1 MAIRLSK
8 RQREILKLVKEK
20 GPITGDEIGEHFR
33 LTRATLRPD
42 LAVLTM
48 TGLLEARPR
57 VGYYYPGAKTGSL
70 VAQMLET
77 IKVRDVKAL
86 PVVIQQ
92 GNSAYEAV
100 VTLFLEDSSTLFVV
114 DGKGHL
120 QGVLTSKDLLKVA
133 LGKPDLRA
141 MPVEMVMTRLPQV
154 IWVDEAD
161 SVATALEKLM
171 ESQVSCLPVLKD
183 GKRAT
188 GRFDLS
194 IVLKLLDEMA
204 QGYFEEGEIL

>member
-1 MAIRLSK
+1 M
-8 RQREILKLVKEK
+8 
-20 GPITGDEIGEHFR
+20 
-33 LTRATLRPD
+33 
-42 LAVLTM
+42 
-48 TGLLEARPR
+48 
-57 VGYYYPGAKTGSL
+57 
-70 VAQMLET
+70 
-77 IKVRDVKAL
+77 
-86 PVVIQQ
+86 
-92 GNSAYEAV
+92 
-100 VTLFLEDSSTLFVV
+100 
-114 DGKGHL
+114 
-120 QGVLTSKDLLKVA
+120 KVA

-161 SVATALEKLM
+161 SVATALEKLK